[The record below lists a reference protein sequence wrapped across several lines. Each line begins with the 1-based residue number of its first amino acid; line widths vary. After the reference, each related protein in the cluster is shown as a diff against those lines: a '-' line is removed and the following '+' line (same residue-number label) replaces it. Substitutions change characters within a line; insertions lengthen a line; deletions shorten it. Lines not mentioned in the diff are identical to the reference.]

1 LILRF
6 NGDEEEEETPIELP
20 PEKGKEAESSKYK
33 LHMNER
39 RRRRSEA
46 DMAGDCDVLVTR
58 WRFGRA
64 YVLLLLFCYN
74 VLIFCRLFVQ

>member
-1 LILRF
+1 VVLRF
-6 NGDEEEEETPIELP
+6 NGDEEEKTPIELP
-20 PEKGKEAESSKYK
+20 PEKEKEAEGPKYK

-46 DMAGDCDVLVTR
+46 DMVGDCDVLDTR

-64 YVLLLLFCYN
+64 YVLVSFA
-74 VLIFCRLFVQ
+74 FVIYSMF

>member
-1 LILRF
+1 VQGVWSSRF
-6 NGDEEEEETPIELP
+6 DGDEEEETPIELP
-20 PEKGKEAESSKYK
+20 PEKGKEAEGPKYK

-46 DMAGDCDVLVTR
+46 DMVGDCDVLDTR

-64 YVLLLLFCYN
+64 YVLVSFA
-74 VLIFCRLFVQ
+74 FVIYSMF